1 MPRPL
6 IFISC
11 GQVTDEEKK
20 LGAEVCRLIKEFTP
34 YEPYFAE
41 SQTTLEG
48 LSDNILG
55 ALNRSSGLLAIMHP
69 RGVVSSPSGGQHTRA
84 SVWIEQEIAIAAF
97 MTQAQSRQ
105 LPVLAYIHKDIKREG
120 VRDNLLLNARTF
132 VSNEDILEHLKSTLP
147 TWRVEPP
154 VGSTPVELAITYKKL
169 VCDADHHNY
178 RLTITLK
185 NLGTEVI
192 DSYHMDV
199 LFPTA
204 FLFGGTH
211 GSAVVPIRRTDTH
224 SCIRVSSKTGEV
236 NALYPGDLNTILTID
251 YYMNRHLFKT
261 ELLSQNVTATLYVEG
276 KPPLVVEK
284 SMSELQVF

>member
-20 LGAEVCRLIKEFTP
+20 LGAEVCNLIKELTP

-41 SQTTLEG
+41 NQTTLEG

-69 RGVVSSPSGGQHTRA
+69 RGVVSSPSGGLHTRA

-97 MTQAQSRQ
+97 MTQAQDRQ
-105 LPVLAYIHKDIKREG
+105 LRVLAYIHKDIKREG

-132 VSNEDILEHLKSTLP
+132 ESSEDILEHLKNILP
-147 TWRVEPP
+147 TWRVEPLAGP
-154 VGSTPVELAITYKKL
+154 TPVELTITYAKRI
-169 VCDADHHNY
+169 CNADHHNY

-192 DSYHMDV
+192 DSYHVDV

-204 FLFGGTH
+204 FLLGGPH
-211 GSAVVPIRRTDTH
+211 PLALPIRSTDTH
-224 SCIRVSSKTGEV
+224 TFIRVSTENRQV
-236 NALYPGDLNTILTID
+236 NALYPGDPNPIMTID
-251 YYMNRHLFKT
+251 YYVNRHIFTT
-261 ELLSQNVTATLYVEG
+261 ELLQQDVTATLYVEG

-284 SMSELQVF
+284 PMSELQVF